1 MYWYMKKRGR
11 PKQSPD
17 SIKEEY
23 MELRLF
29 AVEKEAFNR
38 AAEAAGLSLSAWVRE
53 RLRRIA
59 KKELEEMNLP
69 VAFLER
75 LS

>member
-11 PKQSPD
+11 PKSTD

-38 AAEAAGLSLSAWVRE
+38 AAQAAGLSLSAWVRE

-69 VAFLER
+69 VAFLDH
-75 LS
+75 LSG

>member
-11 PKQSPD
+11 PKQSAD

-38 AAEAAGLSLSAWVRE
+38 AAQAAGLSLSAWVRE

-75 LS
+75 D